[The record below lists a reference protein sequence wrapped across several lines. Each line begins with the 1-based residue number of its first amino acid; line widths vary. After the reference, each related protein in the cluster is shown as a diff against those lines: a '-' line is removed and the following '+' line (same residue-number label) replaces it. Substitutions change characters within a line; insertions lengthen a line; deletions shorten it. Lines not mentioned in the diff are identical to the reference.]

1 MTSRGVGKLTNRQ
14 ASASFLRLAAI
25 VVRRIGATSQVPP
38 SGLDLQV
45 DSKDYRRR
53 MTASLLISDLAARS
67 GFTASTLRYYE
78 QVGLLAATE
87 RSSGG
92 YRLYDEAAVARLRFI
107 DRAKQLGLPLDEI
120 RELVAVW
127 DGGLC
132 AHVQDR
138 LRAHI
143 TTKSV
148 EVRDRIADLTLF
160 AGQLDEAGT
169 ELAASSPD
177 GPCREGCG
185 CADPGVGGAAN
196 AASAPQ
202 LHQLTATRR
211 GSSRRLEPGTPGSF
225 ITAAD
230 PDELEV
236 PVACTLGVADQPGR
250 LAAWTGLLAAVQHRE
265 RVDGGL
271 RLVFAPD
278 PEFAARLADLATRE
292 QQCCS
297 FFTFTLRLT
306 GQAVE
311 LDVTAPPDAAGVVAD
326 LFGTP
331 A

>member
-1 MTSRGVGKLTNRQ
+1 
-14 ASASFLRLAAI
+14 
-25 VVRRIGATSQVPP
+25 
-38 SGLDLQV
+38 
-45 DSKDYRRR
+45 

-67 GFTASTLRYYE
+67 GFTPSTLRYYE

-107 DRAKQLGLPLDEI
+107 DRAKQLGLPLEEI
-120 RELVAVW
+120 RELIAVW

-143 TTKSV
+143 TAKSA
-148 EVRDRIADLTLF
+148 EVRDRVADLTAF
-160 AGQLDEAGT
+160 AGQLEVAGT
-169 ELAASSPD
+169 ELAGASPD
-177 GPCREGCG
+177 GPCGEGCG
-185 CADPGVGGAAN
+185 CAEPGDGAAGP
-196 AASAPQ
+196 PQ
-202 LHQLTATRR
+202 LLELTPARRVSTR
-211 GSSRRLEPGTPGSF
+211 SLEPGTSGSF
-225 ITAAD
+225 VTATD
-230 PDELEV
+230 PAELEV
-236 PVACTLGVADQPGR
+236 PVACTLGAADQPGR
-250 LAAWTGLLAAVQHRE
+250 LAAWTELLAAVQHRE
-265 RVDGGL
+265 PIAGGL

-278 PEFAARLADLATRE
+278 PAFAGRLADLATRE

-306 GQAVE
+306 GQTVE